1 LAVLLRAAYV
11 KGHGE
16 TSATRICRGVE
27 HDRWL
32 AVAPSD
38 RTFARTFDRTE
49 LRAVDSRGGIGGAF
63 PDPPNT
69 TIRHRAAAKREARVR
84 S

>member
-1 LAVLLRAAYV
+1 V
-11 KGHGE
+11 KLPPP
-16 TSATRICRGVE
+16 VF
-27 HDRWL
+27 
-32 AVAPSD
+32 AVASSTIAGLRSRPAIGRLPGRS
-38 RTFARTFDRTE
+38 TE
-49 LRAVDSRGGIGGAF
+49 QSYAPLIAAAALAGLF